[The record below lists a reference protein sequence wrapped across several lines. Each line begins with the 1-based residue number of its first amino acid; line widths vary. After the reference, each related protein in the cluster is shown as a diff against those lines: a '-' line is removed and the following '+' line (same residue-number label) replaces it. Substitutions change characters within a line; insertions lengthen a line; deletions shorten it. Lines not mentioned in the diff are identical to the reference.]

1 MKTMFIGVIVAI
13 IMLTVLLIVV
23 ASQQMQI
30 NEINRQDILEAE
42 FDRCSLIILNS
53 NPYSLDSQNRA
64 EIEWIDCVSN
74 VMNEYGTKE
83 QIEEWELMQDEKQQK
98 QENRDIF
105 IEKMIQDCR
114 EKYLGQMHEMNKCID
129 LMNEYDSQTPLP

>member
-83 QIEEWELMQDEKQQK
+83 QIEEWKLMQGEKQQK